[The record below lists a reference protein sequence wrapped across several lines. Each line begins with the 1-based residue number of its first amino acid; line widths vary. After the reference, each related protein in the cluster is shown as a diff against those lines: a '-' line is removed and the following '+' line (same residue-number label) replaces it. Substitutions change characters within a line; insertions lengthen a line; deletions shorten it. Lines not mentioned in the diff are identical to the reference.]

1 MLKILFII
9 SHKLFLIMNLTD
21 EDVREILRLL
31 DTSSSNEFILET
43 DAFKLTLRRGTS
55 GWTREQQTLTQPH
68 IIKGAHT
75 PAATASNQQPAKAEV
90 ETRDDGLVNISA
102 PIVGTFYRAPKPG
115 AAPFVEI
122 GSRVEPNTVIAII
135 EVMKLM
141 NSIPAG
147 MTGEIA
153 EICMAN
159 GEFVE
164 RGRTLMRVKP
174 DQS

>member
-1 MLKILFII
+1 
-9 SHKLFLIMNLTD
+9 MNLTD
-21 EDVREILRLL
+21 DDVREILHLL

-43 DAFKLTLRRGTS
+43 DAFKLTLRRGTD
-55 GWTREQQTLTQPH
+55 GWTREQQTLTEPRF
-68 IIKGAHT
+68 IKGAHT
-75 PAATASNQQPAKAEV
+75 PATATSNMQSAVAASAA
-90 ETRDDGLVNISA
+90 RDDGLVNINA

-115 AAPFVEI
+115 AAPFVDV

-147 MTGEIA
+147 MTGEIT
-153 EICMAN
+153 EICVAN

-164 RGRTLMRVKP
+164 RGHTLMWVRP
-174 DQS
+174 DLS

>member
-1 MLKILFII
+1 
-9 SHKLFLIMNLTD
+9 MNLTD
-21 EDVREILRLL
+21 DDVKEILHLL
-31 DTSSSNEFILET
+31 DTSSSNEFVLET
-43 DAFKLTLRRGTS
+43 DEFKLTLRRGTS
-55 GWTREQQTLTQPH
+55 GWTRETQTLREPR

-75 PAATASNQQPAKAEV
+75 PAAKGPDPQLAITESES
-90 ETRDDGLVNISA
+90 RDDGLVNINA

-115 AAPFVEI
+115 AAPFVDI
-122 GSRVEPNTVIAII
+122 GSHVKPNTVIAII

-174 DQS
+174 DQP

>member
-1 MLKILFII
+1 
-9 SHKLFLIMNLTD
+9 MNLTD

-43 DAFKLTLRRGTS
+43 DAFKLTLRRGS
-55 GWTREQQTLTQPH
+55 GGWTREQQTLTEPR
-68 IIKGAHT
+68 IVRGADA
-75 PAATASNQQPAKAEV
+75 PAGATSAPQSAAV
-90 ETRDDGLVNISA
+90 ETAARDDGLVNIAA

-147 MTGEIA
+147 MSGEVA
-153 EICMAN
+153 EICVDN
-159 GEFVE
+159 GGFVE
-164 RGRTLMRVKP
+164 RGHTLMRVKP
-174 DQS
+174 DQP